1 MRKII
6 FTVIVFVFCSIVSAS
21 NMQKVYTTRD
31 DMYIQ
36 VDRLCRLAGVT
47 GPSSFSPISAR
58 GLEIALNR
66 IDPASLSEK
75 EQKEYGRLKA
85 ELTGNY
91 LFSSDGF
98 DFNLNTGVNVGVNI
112 ADYSNFDF
120 SNSDGIAPDRRNE
133 ALLQYRFEI
142 PAIYIHP
149 AFNFGDYVYMEANF
163 ALQNNNHHMY
173 ETTFGWLLTSYNG
186 HLSVFGS
193 EGPTNPPGELPLR
206 AGLSIGNDNLSFIIG
221 RYPHS
226 VGNGIT
232 GNLVIGDNFIYQELT
247 ALSFMSRY
255 FTYNISVTRFDQM
268 ETLNA
273 GSTITDISRNE
284 FTGPQQ
290 FRVVHRFDI
299 NIIDKVRIGLNL
311 GTIYN
316 SNFGFDIRFF
326 YPFVLGHNYYNYDNS
341 TIKRSFDEA
350 NNILSL
356 SGEWAITKGLS
367 FYGEVAI
374 DQFQLPW
381 EDSTTVPPAFGVL
394 LNLKYSVQI
403 GDGVLDSWI
412 EGVYT
417 NPFIYLNQKID
428 EDGIHDFNLDYIVG
442 YEMSTLADYG
452 YSGYQYGPD
461 SFVLSFGSNYTS
473 DNERWMVGGLLMYKL
488 RGLKH
493 LSHSY
498 NGLYDTS
505 IDMGNAVIGD
515 DFAGISTPSG
525 GLSSAEHMIQL
536 KAYGD
541 YLILDTGIQV
551 YGLVGFNMYFNYCN
565 QEGKNHFSP
574 MGSLGFIWNI

>member
-1 MRKII
+1 
-6 FTVIVFVFCSIVSAS
+6 
-21 NMQKVYTTRD
+21 MQKVYTTRD

-268 ETLNA
+268 ETPNA

-473 DNERWMVGGLLMYKL
+473 DNERWMVGGSLMYKL

-536 KAYGD
+536 KAYGN

-551 YGLVGFNMYFNYCN
+551 YSLVGFNMYFNYCN

>member
-268 ETLNA
+268 ETPNA
-273 GSTITDISRNE
+273 GSTITDNE

-299 NIIDKVRIGLNL
+299 NIIDQVRIGLNL

-473 DNERWMVGGLLMYKL
+473 DNERWMVGGSLMYKL

-536 KAYGD
+536 KAYGN

>member
-268 ETLNA
+268 ETPNA

-473 DNERWMVGGLLMYKL
+473 DNERWMVGGSLMYKL

-536 KAYGD
+536 KAYGN

>member
-232 GNLVIGDNFIYQELT
+232 GNLVIGDNFVYQELT

-473 DNERWMVGGLLMYKL
+473 DNERWMVGGSLMYKL

-536 KAYGD
+536 KAYGN

-574 MGSLGFIWNI
+574 MGSLGIIWNI

>member
-1 MRKII
+1 
-6 FTVIVFVFCSIVSAS
+6 
-21 NMQKVYTTRD
+21 
-31 DMYIQ
+31 
-36 VDRLCRLAGVT
+36 
-47 GPSSFSPISAR
+47 
-58 GLEIALNR
+58 
-66 IDPASLSEK
+66 
-75 EQKEYGRLKA
+75 
-85 ELTGNY
+85 
-91 LFSSDGF
+91 
-98 DFNLNTGVNVGVNI
+98 
-112 ADYSNFDF
+112 
-120 SNSDGIAPDRRNE
+120 
-133 ALLQYRFEI
+133 
-142 PAIYIHP
+142 
-149 AFNFGDYVYMEANF
+149 
-163 ALQNNNHHMY
+163 
-173 ETTFGWLLTSYNG
+173 
-186 HLSVFGS
+186 
-193 EGPTNPPGELPLR
+193 
-206 AGLSIGNDNLSFIIG
+206 
-221 RYPHS
+221 
-226 VGNGIT
+226 
-232 GNLVIGDNFIYQELT
+232 
-247 ALSFMSRY
+247 
-255 FTYNISVTRFDQM
+255 M
-268 ETLNA
+268 ETPNA

-473 DNERWMVGGLLMYKL
+473 DNERWMVGGSLMYKL

-536 KAYGD
+536 KAYGN

>member
-1 MRKII
+1 
-6 FTVIVFVFCSIVSAS
+6 
-21 NMQKVYTTRD
+21 MQKVYTTRD

-268 ETLNA
+268 ETPNA

-473 DNERWMVGGLLMYKL
+473 DNERWMVGGSLMYKL

-536 KAYGD
+536 KAYGN